1 MATSAEVT
9 LNGGLGSGNLFNS
22 GTFPQVNTKYTISI
36 YESYDYG
43 WSTYPPLN
51 LTQK

>member
-22 GTFPQVNTKYTISI
+22 GLGIIGTFPKVNTKYTILI

-43 WSTYPPLN
+43 WSTYPP
-51 LTQK
+51 